1 MVLNLSLIEGG
12 CTLLTTVDGKAPAV
26 VAQPSCEVQCAT
38 MVAATSGGV
47 RDSPAGIGRRTH
59 FADTLSLQISPSDL
73 SETRMPV
80 GVLRA
85 THMTSAMCPCSQWII
100 DGGRNG
106 ATHE

>member
-1 MVLNLSLIEGG
+1 MTVRTDRLTHRSL
-12 CTLLTTVDGKAPAV
+12 LRSAV
-26 VAQPSCEVQCAT
+26 TAAT

-47 RDSPAGIGRRTH
+47 RDSPTGIGRRTH

-85 THMTSAMCPCSQWII
+85 THDIGNVPVQPV
-100 DGGRNG
+100 D
-106 ATHE
+106 H